1 MYNARIESSTGEVL
15 LLTGNENVY
24 QIVSIDGLNP
34 PPAQINTTPI
44 VGMDGGLFNSS
55 KLETRNI
62 VITVRI
68 NGAVE
73 KNRLQLYR
81 YFRTKDW
88 CRFFYSNGSLDVYI
102 DGYVERVECGLFS
115 NNETAQISIIC
126 PQPYFRALAEVVS
139 DVSHTLGLF
148 VFPFSIELGDPIPF
162 SDYSASRV
170 AEVING
176 SQSSTGVD
184 IRIVFASS
192 ATTITIQ
199 NVTTGETMQLVYT
212 FQTGDIVEISTYQG
226 HKAVTLTRSGV
237 VSNLFTALQPGASF
251 FQLQPGGNY
260 FAFITDGNDE
270 DIRITF
276 THADEYRG
284 V

>member
-1 MYNARIESSTGEVL
+1 MFKASIQNANSDVL
-15 LLTGNENVY
+15 QLTGDENAY
-24 QIVSIDGLNP
+24 QIVSIEGLNP
-34 PPAQINTTPI
+34 PQALINTTPI
-44 VGMDGGLFNSS
+44 VGMDGALFNSA
-55 KLETRNI
+55 KLETRNL
-62 VITVRI
+62 VVTVRI
-68 NGAVE
+68 NGNVE
-73 KNRLQLYR
+73 KNRLRLYSL
-81 YFRTKDW
+81 FRTKEW
-88 CRFFYSNGSLDVYI
+88 CRFYYSNDSLDVSI
-102 DGYVERVECGLFS
+102 DGYVESVACGLFS
-115 NNETAQISIIC
+115 SNETAQISIIC
-126 PQPYFRALAEVVS
+126 PQPYFKALAEVVS

-170 AEVING
+170 AEVVNG

-199 NVTTGETMQLVYT
+199 NVTTGETMKLVYA
-212 FQTGDIVEISTYQG
+212 FQDGDVVEISTYQG
-226 HKAVTLTRSGV
+226 RKAITLTRSGV

-270 DIRITF
+270 NIRITF
-276 THADEYRG
+276 NHADEYRG